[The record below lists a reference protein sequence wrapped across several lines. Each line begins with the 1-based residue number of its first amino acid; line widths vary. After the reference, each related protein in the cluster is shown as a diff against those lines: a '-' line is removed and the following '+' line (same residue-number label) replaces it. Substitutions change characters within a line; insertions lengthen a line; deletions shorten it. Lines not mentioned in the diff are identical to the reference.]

1 MSFALRRL
9 CIPNREVG
17 QLYRGEVVTR
27 FDQVADR
34 AHGADLP
41 EGASVCRWGFA
52 FSDKNV
58 AVATER
64 QATSTFRKNLH
75 FRIFYRAASL
85 RSISLRR
92 GTMRK
97 RWCRHGRCDKKA
109 VLPRKHWSV

>member
-41 EGASVCRWGFA
+41 EGR
-52 FSDKNV
+52 
-58 AVATER
+58 T
-64 QATSTFRKNLH
+64 L
-75 FRIFYRAASL
+75 
-85 RSISLRR
+85 
-92 GTMRK
+92 
-97 RWCRHGRCDKKA
+97 
-109 VLPRKHWSV
+109 

>member
-41 EGASVCRWGFA
+41 RERRFAAGASLSLAKTSLWPQN
-52 FSDKNV
+52 DKQPQPSV
-58 AVATER
+58 KIF
-64 QATSTFRKNLH
+64 TFE
-75 FRIFYRAASL
+75 FFIE
-85 RSISLRR
+85 
-92 GTMRK
+92 
-97 RWCRHGRCDKKA
+97 
-109 VLPRKHWSV
+109 LPR

>member
-52 FSDKNV
+52 FSGKNV

-64 QATSTFRKNLH
+64 QAISTFRKNLH
-75 FRIFYRAASL
+75 FRSFL
-85 RSISLRR
+85 
-92 GTMRK
+92 
-97 RWCRHGRCDKKA
+97 
-109 VLPRKHWSV
+109 